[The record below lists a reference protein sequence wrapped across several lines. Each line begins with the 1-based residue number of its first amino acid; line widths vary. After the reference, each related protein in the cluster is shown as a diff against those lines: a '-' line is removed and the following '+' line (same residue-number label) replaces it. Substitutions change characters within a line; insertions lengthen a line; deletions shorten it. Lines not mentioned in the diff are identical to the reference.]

1 MSLKVCSLASGSK
14 GNCIFVG
21 SERTSLLIDAGV
33 SPSRIKAS
41 LCSIGEQM
49 PRDVLVTHSHTDHY
63 RYVPALCEKG
73 VTLHPCLWEN
83 TYLSPATRRR
93 FRATYA

>member
-49 PRDVLVTHSHTDHY
+49 PRDILVTHSHTDHY

-73 VTLHPCLWEN
+73 VTLHYPRLVGKYISLQN
-83 TYLSPATRRR
+83 D
-93 FRATYA
+93 